1 MDTHE
6 LRFHLTFPP
15 KAVTRPVLSEV
26 VRRHEVAFNIRRA
39 DIQDG
44 TGTMDLSLSGSHKQ
58 IEDAVASMI
67 EMGVVVDPI
76 ERTVM
81 EG

>member
-1 MDTHE
+1 MERHE

-26 VRRHEVAFNIRRA
+26 ALRHEVMFNIRRA

-44 TGTMDLSLSGSHKQ
+44 TGTMDLSLSGTHEQ
-58 IEDAVASMI
+58 IETAVKSMI
-67 EMGVVVDPI
+67 EMGVEVDPI
-76 ERTVM
+76 ERTVI
-81 EG
+81 E